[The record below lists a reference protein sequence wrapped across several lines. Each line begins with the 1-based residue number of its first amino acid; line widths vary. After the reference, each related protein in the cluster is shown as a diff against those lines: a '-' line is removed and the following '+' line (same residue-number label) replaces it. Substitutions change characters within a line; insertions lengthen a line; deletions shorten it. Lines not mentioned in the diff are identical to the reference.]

1 MTTLSSRKVQ
11 RRIHLVPKNACR
23 RHLFT
28 ENATEE
34 LNDDKVFSRNRKTI
48 ERERER
54 ERERSLN

>member
-48 ERERER
+48 ERER
-54 ERERSLN
+54 S